1 MRERITFISLFEEED
16 MNKIMKCLHKIK
28 EKTCKV
34 PYGKNVDSR
43 VDVDTLPYHFTLYS
57 FPIHLKEKIK
67 MDLTILKI
75 PEIKVKIDSV
85 EIMSGADNSHVLA
98 FHIKY
103 NKDLTCLQQRI
114 YDSYPNPYYHP
125 DQFSFHITID
135 ISKDLEKINRIKK
148 IIEEDF
154 VPFECRVR
162 QFGLYEIYPAK
173 LDTIINIENE

>member
-1 MRERITFISLFEEED
+1 MRERVTFISLFEEED
-16 MNKIMKCLHKIK
+16 MNKIMKYLHKIK

-43 VDVDTLPYHFTLYS
+43 VGVDTLPYHFTLYS
-57 FPIHLKEKIK
+57 FPVHLKEKIK
-67 MDLTILKI
+67 EDLMILKI
-75 PEIKVKIDSV
+75 PKIKVKIDSI
-85 EIMSGADNSHVLA
+85 EIMSKADNSYVLA
-98 FHIKY
+98 FHIKD
-103 NKDLTCLQQRI
+103 NNNLKSLQQRI

-154 VPFECRVR
+154 VPFECRIHR
-162 QFGLYEIYPAK
+162 FGLYEIYPAK
-173 LDTIINIENE
+173 LDTIINVENE